1 MPRRSRGRSPSR
13 ATRLTAVAVGL
24 GALLGA
30 LGPGATAPSPVT
42 HTVVV
47 EATSFEPATLTVRAG
62 DAVVWAN
69 RDPFPH
75 TATSKAFDSSVIPA
89 DASWTY
95 TTRARG
101 TFDYVCT
108 LHPTMKGTL
117 RVE

>member
-13 ATRLTAVAVGL
+13 RRLFAVVAGL

-30 LGPGATAPSPVT
+30 LGPGAAAPRPVT

-47 EATSFEPATLTVRAG
+47 EAMVYVPATLAVRAG
-62 DAVVWAN
+62 DTVVWVN

-75 TATSKAFDSSVIPA
+75 SATSTAFDSGAIAA

-95 TTRARG
+95 VARTRG
-101 TFDYVCT
+101 TFPYVCT

>member
-1 MPRRSRGRSPSR
+1 
-13 ATRLTAVAVGL
+13 
-24 GALLGA
+24 
-30 LGPGATAPSPVT
+30 
-42 HTVVV
+42 
-47 EATSFEPATLTVRAG
+47 
-62 DAVVWAN
+62 
-69 RDPFPH
+69 
-75 TATSKAFDSSVIPA
+75 VIPA

>member
-1 MPRRSRGRSPSR
+1 MPRRSRGRSVSKPR
-13 ATRLTAVAVGL
+13 RLTAVAVGL

-30 LGPGATAPSPVT
+30 LGPGATAPRPVT

-47 EATSFEPATLTVRAG
+47 EATSFEPDTLTVRAG
-62 DAVVWAN
+62 DTVVWVN

-75 TATSKAFDSSVIPA
+75 TATSKVFDSKVIPA
-89 DASWTY
+89 DGSWKY
-95 TTRARG
+95 VVRARG
-101 TFDYVCT
+101 TVPYICT